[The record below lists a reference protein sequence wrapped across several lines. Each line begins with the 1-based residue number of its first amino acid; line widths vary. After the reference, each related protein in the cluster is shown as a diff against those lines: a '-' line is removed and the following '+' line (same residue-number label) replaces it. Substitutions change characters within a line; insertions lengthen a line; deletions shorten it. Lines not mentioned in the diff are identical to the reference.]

1 MSILT
6 DYLARRHGGRAQSY
20 ERLNA
25 PLEGAGVAVIRA
37 RLAADMRGR
46 TLEVGCGTGLNF
58 RYYTAGTRVTAVEP
72 LADFRAFAAARA
84 AACAAHIEV
93 IDADAQALPFA
104 DATFDAGLATLV
116 FCSVPDARRGLS
128 ELRRVVRP
136 GAPVRFFE
144 HVRSKHRL
152 GALAQDL
159 ANPLWRWLLDGCN
172 LNRDTIAAIR
182 AAGFTVGHVAA
193 HRIEAP
199 GVPPLPLR
207 EVHAT
212 A

>member
-6 DYLARRHGGRAQSY
+6 DYLARRYGGMAQSY

-25 PLEGAGVAVIRA
+25 PLEAAGLAAIRA
-37 RLAADMRGR
+37 RLAVDVRGR

-58 RYYTAGTRVTAVEP
+58 RHYVPGTRVTAIEP
-72 LADFRAFAAARA
+72 LAAFRTFAAARA
-84 AACAAHIEV
+84 ATCAASIEV
-93 IDADAQALPFA
+93 IGADGHALPFA
-104 DATFDAGLATLV
+104 DATFDAALATLV
-116 FCSVPDARRGLS
+116 FCSVPDAARGLG
-128 ELRRVVRP
+128 ELRRVLRP

-144 HVRSKHRL
+144 HVRSPQRF

-159 ANPLWRWLLDGCN
+159 ANPIWHWLLDGCN
-172 LNRDTIAAIR
+172 LNRDTVAAIR
-182 AAGFTVGHVAA
+182 AAGFTLMHVAE
-193 HRIEAP
+193 HRIDAP
-199 GVPPLPLR
+199 GAPRLPMR